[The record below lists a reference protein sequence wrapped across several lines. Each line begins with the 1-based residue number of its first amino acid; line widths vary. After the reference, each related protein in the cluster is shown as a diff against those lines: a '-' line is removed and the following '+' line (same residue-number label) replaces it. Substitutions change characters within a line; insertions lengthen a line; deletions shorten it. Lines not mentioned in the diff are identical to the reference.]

1 MRELQWARYGLLT
14 GLVDETETEMTW
26 SCSVDI
32 AGREYLV
39 PKPKEIGMDSCNGN
53 FVDSEDIG
61 SNPSTEPS
69 IGDLIERRLGRRD
82 ALRGL
87 FGMGAAA
94 TLGHELLGST
104 ALAQEAGP
112 SSLTFKEV
120 AHGLDKTHHI
130 PEGYEAQ
137 VLIRWGDPVMAGA
150 PAFDPA
156 NLTAASQEKQF
167 GYNCDFIGLHALPAG
182 SRAGDRYLMV
192 VNHEYTNPGLMFA
205 GLGSGR
211 AVNLRASK
219 AQVEVEMAAHGGS
232 VIEIVRDGGAWKVVP
247 DSKYGRRISGT
258 SPMNVSGPAAG
269 HEKLKTSADPTG
281 TKVLGMLNN
290 CAGGETPWGT
300 WLTAE
305 ENFNG
310 YFGGDAEKMPDAK
323 AYKRYGI
330 TKATWYAWAQ
340 HFDRFN
346 VEKEPNEPNRFGWI
360 VEIDPYDPSATPI
373 KRTALGRFKH
383 EGCHHALA
391 KDGRI
396 VIYMGDD
403 ERFDYVYKFVTA
415 KPWNPT
421 DRAANRSLLDEGTL
435 YVARFGDDGK
445 VEWMPLIQGQGP
457 LTPEN
462 GFSSQA
468 DVMIYT
474 RIAADLLKAT
484 PMDRPE
490 DVEANPV
497 TGNVYVMLTNNTRRT
512 EQQVNRAN
520 PLARNA
526 HGHVIEITPKDGE
539 HASTEGTW
547 SIFIAGGKPGIDPG
561 ARYHRATSENGWLSC
576 VDNCAFDSKGRIW
589 IATDGA
595 PTAAGIADGLY
606 GADTAGYGR
615 GLTRCF
621 FQAPTGAEV
630 CGPILTPDDGTV
642 FLAIQH
648 PGEDAGSTFEKPST
662 RWPDF
667 KDGMPPR
674 PSVIAITK
682 KGGGAIGS

>member
-1 MRELQWARYGLLT
+1 MA
-14 GLVDETETEMTW
+14 
-26 SCSVDI
+26 
-32 AGREYLV
+32 AGN
-39 PKPKEIGMDSCNGN
+39 DN
-53 FVDSEDIG
+53 FIDPEDIG
-61 SNPSTEPS
+61 SNPSTEPA
-69 IGDLIERRLGRRD
+69 IGELIARRLRRRD

-87 FGMGAAA
+87 FGAGAAVA
-94 TLGHELLGST
+94 LGHELLGNT
-104 ALAQEAGP
+104 ALAQAAGP
-112 SSLTFKEV
+112 SSLTFTEV
-120 AHGLDKTHHI
+120 AHGLDKTQHI

-137 VLIRWGDPVMAGA
+137 VLIRWGDPMVAGA
-150 PAFDPA
+150 PAFDPG
-156 NLTAASQEKQF
+156 NLTAAAQEKQF
-167 GYNCDFIGLHALPAG
+167 GYNCDYIGLYPLPAG
-182 SRAGDRYLMV
+182 SPAGDRFLMV

-211 AVNLRASK
+211 AVNLKASK
-219 AQVEVEMAAHGGS
+219 PQVEVEMAAHGGAI
-232 VIEIVRDGGAWKVVP
+232 IEIAREGGQWKVVP
-247 DSKYGRRISGT
+247 DSKYARRITGT
-258 SPMNVSGPAAG
+258 TAMEIAGPAAG
-269 HEKLKTSADPTG
+269 HDKLKTSADPTG
-281 TKVLGMLNN
+281 RKVLGMLNN

-330 TKATWYAWAQ
+330 SKATWYAWAQ
-340 HFDRFN
+340 HVDRFN

-360 VEIDPYDPSATPI
+360 VEIDPYDPAATPI

-383 EGCHHALA
+383 EGCHHVLA
-391 KDGRI
+391 KDGRF

-415 KPWNPT
+415 KPFNRQ
-421 DRAANRSLLDEGTL
+421 DRAANRNLLDDGTL
-435 YVARFGDDGK
+435 FVARFDDDGK
-445 VEWMPLIQGQGP
+445 VEWLPMVQGQGP

-468 DVMIYT
+468 DVTIYT
-474 RIAADLLKAT
+474 RVAADLLKAT

-497 TGNVYVMLTNNTRRT
+497 SGNVYVLLTNNTRRT

-526 HGHVIEITPKDGE
+526 HGHVIEIVPKDGD
-539 HASTEGTW
+539 HAASESAW
-547 SIFIAGGKPGIDPG
+547 SIFLVGGKPGIDPG
-561 ARYHRATSENGWLSC
+561 ARYHRATSDNGWLSC
-576 VDNCAFDSKGRIW
+576 PDNCAFDSKGRIW

-630 CGPILTPDDGTV
+630 CGPILTPDDSTV

-674 PSVIAITK
+674 PSVIAIVK
-682 KGGGAIGS
+682 KGGGSIGS

>member
-1 MRELQWARYGLLT
+1 MDLRST
-14 GLVDETETEMTW
+14 GNID
-26 SCSVDI
+26 
-32 AGREYLV
+32 
-39 PKPKEIGMDSCNGN
+39 P
-53 FVDSEDIG
+53 EDIG
-61 SNPSTEPS
+61 SNPSSEPT
-69 IGDLIERRLGRRD
+69 IGELVERRLGRRA

-87 FGMGAAA
+87 VGAGAAA
-94 TLGHELLGST
+94 ALARELLDST
-104 ALAQEAGP
+104 ALAQPTGP
-112 SSLTFKEV
+112 STLTFKEV
-120 AHGLDKTHHI
+120 AHGLDKAQHV

-137 VLIRWGDPVMAGA
+137 LLIRWGDPVEADA
-150 PAFDPA
+150 PAFDPN
-156 NLTAASQEKQF
+156 NLTAAAQEKQF
-167 GYNCDFIGLHALPAG
+167 GYNCDFIGLHTLPAG
-182 SRAGDRYLMV
+182 STAGDRFLMV
-192 VNHEYTNPGLMFA
+192 VNHEYTDPGLMFA
-205 GLGSGR
+205 GLGAGR
-211 AVNLRASK
+211 AVNLKVTKEQA
-219 AQVEVEMAAHGGS
+219 EVEMAAHGGA
-232 VIEIVRDGGAWKVVP
+232 VIEIVRENGKWLVVP
-247 DSKYGRRISGT
+247 NSKYARRLSANTAFDI
-258 SPMNVSGPAAG
+258 SGPAAG
-269 HEKLKTSADPTG
+269 HDKLKTSADPSG
-281 TKVLGMLNN
+281 RKVLGMLNN

-330 TKATWYAWAQ
+330 SKATWYGWSKY
-340 HFDRFN
+340 FDRFN

-360 VEIDPYDPSATPI
+360 VEVDPYDPTATPI

-391 KDGRI
+391 KDGRV

-415 KPWNPT
+415 KPWSRQDP
-421 DRAANRSLLDEGTL
+421 AANRDLLDEGTL
-435 YVARFGDDGK
+435 YVARFADDGK
-445 VEWMPLIQGQGP
+445 IEWLPLVQGQGP
-457 LTPEN
+457 LTAEN
-462 GFSSQA
+462 GFASQA

-497 TGNVYVMLTNNTRRT
+497 NGRVYVLLTNNTRRT

-520 PLARNA
+520 PMARNA
-526 HGHVIEITPKDGE
+526 HGHVIEITPKAGD
-539 HASTEGTW
+539 HAALDGTW
-547 SIFIAGGKPGIDPG
+547 SIFLVGGKPGIDPG
-561 ARYHRATSENGWLSC
+561 ARYHRATTENGWLSC
-576 VDNCAFDSKGRIW
+576 VDNCTFDSKGRIW
-589 IATDGA
+589 LATDGA
-595 PTAAGIADGLY
+595 PSAAGIADGLY
-606 GADTAGYGR
+606 GADTSGYGR

-630 CGPILTPDDGTV
+630 CGPILTPDDSTL
-642 FLAIQH
+642 FLAVQH
-648 PGEDAGSTFEKPST
+648 PAEDAGSTFEKPST

-682 KGGGAIGS
+682 KGGGTIGS